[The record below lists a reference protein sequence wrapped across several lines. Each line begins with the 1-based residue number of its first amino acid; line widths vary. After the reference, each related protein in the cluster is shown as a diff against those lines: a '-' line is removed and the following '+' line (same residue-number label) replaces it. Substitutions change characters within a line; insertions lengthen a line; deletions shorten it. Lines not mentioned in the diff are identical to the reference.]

1 MTPLRIGTRGSALA
15 TTQTTHVAEALTER
29 SGLAHEL
36 VVIRTEGDVTTG
48 SLASLGGTG
57 VFASALRAAVLDGV
71 VDAAVH
77 SLKDLP
83 AAQPETLEIAAVPA
97 RADLRDALCARDGL
111 TLATLPE
118 GARVGTGSPRRVA
131 QLKALRPDLELV
143 DIRGN
148 VQTRLAR
155 VPGLEQHDDHAP
167 AAAGS
172 PRGDLDAVILACAGL
187 NRLGLDHVITER
199 IDPEVMVPAP
209 GQGALA
215 VEIRAE
221 DESFLGRALLDPE
234 APVGRLHAALEL
246 VDDRDTHVAV
256 TAERALLRRLEAGC
270 AAPIGAVARVS
281 DGEAGAPRIEM
292 TAMVAALDGS
302 RVLRRTS
309 SVQLD
314 PVPADVVG
322 DPAAADEWLED
333 TLFVAAEALG
343 VHVAEQFVA
352 EGADLLPGT
361 VRGVDRGDGAPRP
374 DDPA

>member
-1 MTPLRIGTRGSALA
+1 MKLRLGTRRSVLA
-15 TTQTTHVAEALTER
+15 RTQSGWVADLLR
-29 SGLAHEL
+29 AHGHEVEL
-36 VVIRTEGDVTTG
+36 VHVVTEGDVSTE

-57 VFASALRAAVLDGV
+57 VFASALRQALRRGD
-71 VDAAVH
+71 VDLAVH
-77 SLKDLP
+77 SFKDLP
-83 AAQPETLEIAAVPA
+83 TAPEAGLVIGAVP
-97 RADLRDALCARDGL
+97 RREDSRDVLVTASGQGL
-111 TLATLPE
+111 HSL
-118 GARVGTGSPRRVA
+118 GAGAKVGTGSPRRRA
-131 QLKALRPDLELV
+131 QLAALGLGLHLV

-148 VQTRLAR
+148 VDTRIGMVR
-155 VPGLEQHDDHAP
+155 DG
-167 AAAGS
+167 
-172 PRGDLDAVILACAGL
+172 RLDAVVLARAGL
-187 NRLGLDHVITER
+187 LRLGRADEVAEVLD
-199 IDPEVMVPAP
+199 PALMLPAP
-209 GQGALA
+209 AQGALA
-215 VEIRAE
+215 VECRADRVDVRE
-221 DESFLGRALLDPE
+221 AL
-234 APVGRLHAALEL
+234 AAL
-246 VDDRDTHVAV
+246 DDADSRAAV
-256 TAERALLRRLEAGC
+256 TAERAVLARLEAGC